1 MAGGRI
7 AATWSASA
15 LVCRARHRD
24 HHVMQP
30 FGSRSGASGHFAFC
44 RDSATRHG
52 GCVRLCGKWE
62 DDGVTDLIAS
72 ARLCV
77 GDCTVVGI
85 VYDRMP
91 LLATVFGYCYCCL
104 LFFFFFERAVR
115 DTLALPAQL
124 SFQGVRYY
132 SQY

>member
-1 MAGGRI
+1 MAGGRN

-15 LVCRARHRD
+15 LVCRALHRD

-30 FGSRSGASGHFAFC
+30 FGNRSGASGNVAFC

-52 GCVRLCGKWE
+52 GCVRLCGRWE

-77 GDCTVVGI
+77 GGCTVMEI
-85 VYDRMP
+85 VYGRMF
-91 LLATVFGYCYCCL
+91 LRATVFGCCCSFCL
-104 LFFFFFERAVR
+104 LFFFF
-115 DTLALPAQL
+115 
-124 SFQGVRYY
+124 
-132 SQY
+132 